1 MFIFA
6 GETTKIA
13 IPENKIFN
21 INLIGNYITINYDGG
36 EIAYLSDSDSNA
48 VAPKIETLRLAY
60 DSSEIATD
68 VMRSFYAACVNKEG
82 AFYF

>member
-21 INLIGNYITINYDGG
+21 IRLIGNYIAINYNGG
-36 EIAYLSDSDSNA
+36 EITYLSDSDSDSI
-48 VAPKIETLRLAY
+48 APKIETVRIAY
-60 DSSEIATD
+60 DSDEIATD